1 MFLLLSTVYKTLRLH
16 IFMINLVV
24 WNIRYILLSK
34 FEILTHSL
42 PWFIRCDMNSSF
54 DFTTLT
60 IFMTIFFFPFPSI
73 ATRFHSSKLT
83 SGLVSA
89 SDIVSK
95 EGLSTNVSGLFGTV
109 LTPCCRSALSIKVM
123 FWCLV
128 HRQLSLVIKD
138 VVRMCFGLILR
149 LERC

>member
-1 MFLLLSTVYKTLRLH
+1 
-16 IFMINLVV
+16 
-24 WNIRYILLSK
+24 
-34 FEILTHSL
+34 
-42 PWFIRCDMNSSF
+42 
-54 DFTTLT
+54 
-60 IFMTIFFFPFPSI
+60 
-73 ATRFHSSKLT
+73 
-83 SGLVSA
+83 
-89 SDIVSK
+89 
-95 EGLSTNVSGLFGTV
+95 LFGTV

>member
-1 MFLLLSTVYKTLRLH
+1 
-16 IFMINLVV
+16 
-24 WNIRYILLSK
+24 
-34 FEILTHSL
+34 
-42 PWFIRCDMNSSF
+42 MNSSF

-60 IFMTIFFFPFPSI
+60 IFMTIFFFPFSSI

-109 LTPCCRSALSIKVM
+109 LTP
-123 FWCLV
+123 
-128 HRQLSLVIKD
+128 
-138 VVRMCFGLILR
+138 
-149 LERC
+149 